1 MARTPRREVVDADE
15 VTCVHVVQ
23 RCVRRAFLCGV
34 DQATG
39 KDYGHRKVL
48 IQQRLQF
55 LARYFAVDVL
65 AFAVL
70 SNHTHGVLRN
80 RADLVKGWSDEEVA
94 RRWLHIFPMRKS
106 KGDDDEVPE
115 PNELEI
121 QMLTGDSAKMKELRR
136 RLSSISWFMRCLAEV
151 IARRANKE
159 DEVTGRFW
167 EGRFKCQVLL
177 DEAAVLACMAYVD
190 LNPVRAKIAETPE
203 TSKFTS
209 AYERMKAVKQRETDR
224 DSMGRRKG
232 FSPYRWTPDCWLAPI
247 ELAKEVAD
255 ETQHKAIFRA
265 SHKGCLPISLAEY
278 ILILDWTGR
287 QIHKTKR
294 GSIPSGMGPILDR
307 LGLVS
312 DGWVTMVT
320 EFGRL
325 FRGNAGKPSSL
336 RDSAVRQARQRVHS
350 IASTETLFA
359 GA

>member
-1 MARTPRREVVDADE
+1 M
-15 VTCVHVVQ
+15 
-23 RCVRRAFLCGV
+23 FLCGV

-39 KDYGHRKVL
+39 KNYEHRKTL

-80 RADLVKGWSDEEVA
+80 RPDLVKEWSDEEVA
-94 RRWLHIFPMRKS
+94 RRWLHIFPVRKK

-115 PNELEI
+115 PNEVEI
-121 QMLTGDSAKMKELRR
+121 QMLTGDSAKMKELRS

-167 EGRFKCQVLL
+167 EGRFKCQPLL
-177 DEAAVLACMAYVD
+177 DEAALLACMAYVD
-190 LNPVRAKIAETPE
+190 LNPVRAGIAETPE
-203 TSKFTS
+203 TSQFTS
-209 AYERMKAVKQRETDR
+209 AYERIKATKQRDQDR

-232 FSPYRWTPDCWLAPI
+232 FSPYRWTPDCWLSPI

-255 ETQHKAIFRA
+255 ETKHRAIFRA
-265 SHKGCLPISLAEY
+265 SHKGCLPITLADY
-278 ILILDWTGR
+278 LSILDWTGR
-287 QIHKTKR
+287 QIRKKKR
-294 GSIPSGMGPILDR
+294 GSIPSDLAPILER

-325 FRGNAGKPSSL
+325 FRGDAGKPTSL
-336 RDSAVRQARQRVHS
+336 RDSAANE
-350 IASTETLFA
+350 STPSPTPKLCSPECKKQTRSVS
-359 GA
+359 